1 MMNLTML
8 RHGAKTSVAMSLAVL
23 LGAALIVPA
32 CGAFTADTTPA
43 NADGGGGADGA
54 TATGDGGSGGEA
66 GSTEAGSTGFCAMH
80 TSVALCSDFDGPNEL
95 AGWNVDVTAGGSS
108 LQTDAKIFRSA
119 PRSLRSALAG
129 AMITDARLTR
139 PIPRAAKRVRV
150 SFEVQLVGGAL
161 QTGQQISIAE
171 IYCGGTALDKGAYVF
186 VEEPAGLVAAYAGD
200 SASTRTG
207 LSPLNPN
214 DWTPIVLDARFGL
227 DPVVVVTV
235 AGTSSAPLPIA
246 KTCATLP
253 LFEVRLGLSTYTT
266 VTAQG
271 FLDNVLFEV
280 DPTGP

>member
-1 MMNLTML
+1 ML
-8 RHGAKTSVAMSLAVL
+8 RHGTKTSVAVSLAAL

-32 CGAFTADTTPA
+32 CQAFTADATPA
-43 NADGGGGADGA
+43 NADGGGADGA

-66 GSTEAGSTGFCAMH
+66 GTTEAGSTGFCANH
-80 TSVALCSDFDGPNEL
+80 PPVELCSDFDGANEL

-150 SFEVQLVGGAL
+150 SFEVQLVRGAL

-171 IYCGGTALDKGAYVF
+171 IYCGGPALDEGAYVF

-200 SASTRTG
+200 NASTRTG

-214 DWTPIVLDARFGL
+214 DWTPIVLDARFGPE
-227 DPVVVVTV
+227 PVVVITV